1 MGHFVP
7 PPVSNRSLLP
17 SARSSLQSSRLRR
30 LRNEGDGRVNEVSET
45 VTEGRRQRRRD
56 VRGTQGRD
64 EDRTEV
70 MTIRDEVSGAG
81 SLGSFH
87 TSSLSVPPLLTIDPE
102 R

>member
-45 VTEGRRQRRRD
+45 VTEGRRQSD
-56 VRGTQGRD
+56 RGGNTGSQ
-64 EDRTEV
+64 ETSNDREEV
-70 MTIRDEVSGAG
+70 TRHAG
-81 SLGSFH
+81 SRPSFPRYACGR
-87 TSSLSVPPLLTIDPE
+87 SPPSSVPFPLRE
-102 R
+102 

>member
-45 VTEGRRQRRRD
+45 VTEGRRQSD
-56 VRGTQGRD
+56 RGGKGRFGLST
-64 EDRTEV
+64 RPLHRWSRSFSRYTHP
-70 MTIRDEVSGAG
+70 RSGPTYGRA
-81 SLGSFH
+81 
-87 TSSLSVPPLLTIDPE
+87 
-102 R
+102 RA